1 MSVLNPGSVT
11 AWLQPLKAGDPA
23 AAEFVWSRY
32 FRLSLSLARNRL
44 RRQPSQTVDAEDV
57 ALSAMNA
64 LFSTAQS
71 SDAEGLRDR
80 HDLWRLL
87 ATCTLNR
94 SRNLVR
100 DSARHKRRDANNVAF
115 DSLKP
120 EQRGRLASLAD
131 SNPSPE
137 DLALFADE
145 LRSLLERLDV
155 EDPSQRLRQVA
166 LLKLDG
172 CTDREIA
179 LRMNC
184 SRKTVCARTAL
195 IRVVW
200 QSVGAS

>member
-1 MSVLNPGSVT
+1 M
-11 AWLQPLKAGDPA
+11 
-23 AAEFVWSRY
+23 
-32 FRLSLSLARNRL
+32 
-44 RRQPSQTVDAEDV
+44 
-57 ALSAMNA
+57 
-64 LFSTAQS
+64 
-71 SDAEGLRDR
+71 
-80 HDLWRLL
+80 
-87 ATCTLNR
+87 
-94 SRNLVR
+94 R

-120 EQRGRLASLAD
+120 AQRERLASLTD

-166 LLKLDG
+166 PLKLDG

>member
-1 MSVLNPGSVT
+1 
-11 AWLQPLKAGDPA
+11 
-23 AAEFVWSRY
+23 
-32 FRLSLSLARNRL
+32 
-44 RRQPSQTVDAEDV
+44 V

-100 DSARHKRRDANNVAF
+100 DAARQKRSDANNVAL
-115 DSLKP
+115 DSL
-120 EQRGRLASLAD
+120 QRERLASLAD